1 MLSIPTKINYS
12 TYQTFILWLLIVSG
26 PLKPMLTYF
35 YLDFNLTLF
44 AFILA
49 AVDIV
54 IGVAFRKNEILLS
67 QEAIFTLA
75 MLSCFFVVMILSLL
89 YTESGLYAFE
99 KIGLFTINILFFIYP
114 LFITYINL
122 EKLCNWLL
130 WIFLPVA
137 ILFIVARF
145 VYFSD
150 LNVGKNLI
158 RYEFYLIR
166 HYYLG
171 LSTTTAGLVLLLV
184 YLKRPLIYTLIAL
197 VTLLGLGGRGAF
209 LFLILTLFIWKLP
222 TIVNYSSSF
231 RLSRK
236 KIIYMVFGG
245 GALLAFLS
253 VFFDRIFAV
262 VNLGLLRFKTL
273 FDPAAD
279 STGGRID
286 RLSFSYDSI
295 IGAPWNH
302 IFGQGIGSFGI
313 LFTGVDAREYPHN
326 IYLEVLFEL
335 GIFGLIPFLLF
346 TLIPFWFKCN
356 TFYKVF
362 LVYYFLNA
370 LKSGDLTSLWI
381 LFLAYGLVV
390 FNPKIK
396 S

>member
-12 TYQTFILWLLIVSG
+12 TYQTFVLWLLIVSG
-26 PLKPMLTYF
+26 PLKPMFTYF
-35 YLDFNLTLF
+35 YLDFNFTLF

-49 AVDIV
+49 VVDI
-54 IGVAFRKNEILLS
+54 IFGIFYRKHEIFLTN
-67 QEAIFTLA
+67 QAIFSLV
-75 MLSCFFVVMILSLL
+75 MLFCFFAVMIVSLL
-89 YTESGLYAFE
+89 YTESGFYAYE

-122 EKLCNWLL
+122 EELCNWLL
-130 WIFLPVA
+130 WIFLPIA

-145 VYFSD
+145 LYFSD
-150 LNVGKNLI
+150 LNVGKSLI

-184 YLKRPLIYTLIAL
+184 YLKRPLIYSLIAI

-209 LFLILTLFIWKLP
+209 LFLLLTLFIWKLP
-222 TIVNYSSSF
+222 DIVNYGSSF
-231 RLSRK
+231 ILTRK
-236 KIIYMVFGG
+236 KLNYFFFGG
-245 GALLAFLS
+245 SVLLAFL
-253 VFFDRIFAV
+253 VLFFEKIFAV

-286 RLSFSYDSI
+286 RLNFSFESI
-295 IGAPWNH
+295 LGAPWNH
-302 IFGQGIGSFGI
+302 IFGEGIGSFGI

-346 TLIPFWFKCN
+346 TLIPFWYKSK

-362 LVYYFLNA
+362 LIYYFLNS

-396 S
+396 A